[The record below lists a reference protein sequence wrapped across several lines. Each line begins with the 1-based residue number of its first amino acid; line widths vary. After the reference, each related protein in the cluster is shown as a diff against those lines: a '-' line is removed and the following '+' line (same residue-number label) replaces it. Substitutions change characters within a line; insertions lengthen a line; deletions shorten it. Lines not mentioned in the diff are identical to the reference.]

1 MFTHKLRPLGSRP
14 WLKGKPRRF
23 SEAVDRRGRGMLHAY
38 FAIVFFFFYC
48 LFFYGCLCF
57 DFVLEIASTGWIR
70 VAGH

>member
-38 FAIVFFFFYC
+38 FAIVFFFFL
-48 LFFYGCLCF
+48 LFIFLWLSLF
-57 DFVLEIASTGWIR
+57 
-70 VAGH
+70 